1 MIFFYIYIFLI
12 QNESVYLNKN
22 ECYLTSEEKFYAES
36 LSQLDKMLINCN
48 NTHLRFAFSISPKI
62 KLINI

>member
-36 LSQLDKMLINCN
+36 LSQLDLINCN

-62 KLINI
+62 KLIKI